1 MKKIIMI
8 LLSVFVLSGCITQ
21 TINLDKPVYLS
32 FFYISTCAEC
42 KSFKKNAIPLLEN
55 TFGKKIK
62 IKQYD
67 LDDEKTQPV
76 YDKIIDSLVDFDE
89 EFYGQGPFI
98 VLDDYFAILGYT
110 SGDEEFLIQDI
121 QKAVQKQPLGY
132 ELEGMRFLFKESS

>member
-1 MKKIIMI
+1 M
-8 LLSVFVLSGCITQ
+8 
-21 TINLDKPVYLS
+21 
-32 FFYISTCAEC
+32 
-42 KSFKKNAIPLLEN
+42 LEN